1 MLGVFLLEELIR
13 RFGGVSLFGKQ
24 IQFLNDSS
32 FANNGYHLVQH
43 CMEVQVVVGVGGILF
58 HNVLDPDADNWISIL
73 SEEDIEIPSEI
84 LSVIVA
90 DEGNVKCLFLCLY
103 HFLKN
108 LKSPQIPKGGSMTW
122 LTMPIFE
129 FKSFR
134 KY

>member
-1 MLGVFLLEELIR
+1 MFGIFLLEELVGG
-13 RFGGVSLFGKQ
+13 FGGISLFGKQ
-24 IQFLNDSS
+24 IQFLYDSS
-32 FANNGYHLVQH
+32 FSNNGYNLIKHR
-43 CMEVQVVVGVGGILF
+43 MEVQVIVGVGGILL
-58 HNVLDPDADNWISIL
+58 HNILDPDADNWISVL
-73 SEEDIEIPSEI
+73 SEKDIEIPPEI
-84 LSVIVA
+84 LPVIVA